1 MRSIAGQR
9 AKNRISADQALAQMS
24 QVLFQHFMAAQNLE
38 LEKMKIEGQTA
49 GLEAEKVLRLKQLD
63 IQAERDRLSGEIQR
77 GELDLRKTA
86 DAREAK
92 FRTQEMDLK
101 QQNLALSK
109 KTAEHGMALEN
120 MDALLRGVTTNQ
132 AWEQNLRERYEAAK
146 MNKDL
151 ALDNAVDHYID
162 ITPDDQISIN
172 HRILDIMMGGGPA
185 YIEGTEDVQKYLRG
199 YERVLGI
206 PGLPLSKGAADFVE
220 KTLQPSLFNL
230 VLYPMGIHVWSPS
243 LQERKNV
250 FKVTRADF
258 KAVEDGSADD
268 ATRAKVMTFSRYL
281 EEGLKRGLSHSAA
294 SGEKASLEEVIRKGF
309 GTAGEEIAEKIPK
322 RHIAAVRD
330 FNEYFADGEDSLWG
344 TFSAEYKQFD
354 LQRDEYRS
362 KGPIAMG
369 AASRMM
375 GLMNSGQWRESG
387 FLEKLQEVYV
397 EASELEKGVE
407 EKKEERKASRTRAG
421 LDIDMDLGG
430 ERSTDAD
437 RPEDFDFE
445 SAITEI
451 EEAKGSETG
460 VMEKM
465 KLGLEVG
472 LQMQRHSG
480 AMADALGAGVDF
492 LNGLA
497 SKADMPSEGPD
508 PVAQAAN
515 REAAFRTTLDVLQ
528 GQLFGSPGND
538 VAMDKLIDVG
548 KSIATSPAM
557 IRTGNKLKEGLAYIG
572 SQIPA
577 PPPEV
582 QRQMGTSL
590 DAWGHTAAEVESTLG
605 VGLQKSFDEWT
616 RLYQDIQKAS
626 DEAPEIDL
634 GRFFQPQR

>member
-1 MRSIAGQR
+1 MT
-9 AKNRISADQALAQMS
+9 
-24 QVLFQHFMAAQNLE
+24 E
-38 LEKMKIEGQTA
+38 EK
-49 GLEAEKVLRLKQLD
+49 
-63 IQAERDRLSGEIQR
+63 
-77 GELDLRKTA
+77 
-86 DAREAK
+86 
-92 FRTQEMDLK
+92 
-101 QQNLALSK
+101 
-109 KTAEHGMALEN
+109 
-120 MDALLRGVTTNQ
+120 
-132 AWEQNLRERYEAAK
+132 
-146 MNKDL
+146 
-151 ALDNAVDHYID
+151 
-162 ITPDDQISIN
+162 
-172 HRILDIMMGGGPA
+172 
-185 YIEGTEDVQKYLRG
+185 
-199 YERVLGI
+199 
-206 PGLPLSKGAADFVE
+206 
-220 KTLQPSLFNL
+220 
-230 VLYPMGIHVWSPS
+230 
-243 LQERKNV
+243 
-250 FKVTRADF
+250 
-258 KAVEDGSADD
+258 KA
-268 ATRAKVMTFSRYL
+268 
-281 EEGLKRGLSHSAA
+281 
-294 SGEKASLEEVIRKGF
+294 
-309 GTAGEEIAEKIPK
+309 
-322 RHIAAVRD
+322 
-330 FNEYFADGEDSLWG
+330 
-344 TFSAEYKQFD
+344 
-354 LQRDEYRS
+354 
-362 KGPIAMG
+362 
-369 AASRMM
+369 
-375 GLMNSGQWRESG
+375 
-387 FLEKLQEVYV
+387 
-397 EASELEKGVE
+397 VE